1 MGIFD
6 IFKKK
11 EEEPKSDFGS
21 LENKIEAP
29 IMPPAETIAG
39 LTGNNETGTD
49 DNVFAGSTGLENTNP
64 PALDITETPAVT
76 SIPEMQEKITEFNGA
91 SLDTGTEAE
100 EVKKDSLDI
109 DNSIEPETTEI
120 NSGTEDTSDTSND
133 DSIIKPGAMAI
144 EEETKIA
151 ASIETESDA
160 DADTKKIDEV
170 TPDTDEEIDVV
181 DTKETVKPIKDE
193 DDK

>member
-1 MGIFD
+1 
-6 IFKKK
+6 
-11 EEEPKSDFGS
+11 
-21 LENKIEAP
+21 
-29 IMPPAETIAG
+29 
-39 LTGNNETGTD
+39 
-49 DNVFAGSTGLENTNP
+49 LENTNP

-109 DNSIEPETTEI
+109 DNSIEPETTTEI
-120 NSGTEDTSDTSND
+120 NSGTEDTSND

-151 ASIETESDA
+151 TDTETEIDA
-160 DADTKKIDEV
+160 DADTKKVDEV